1 MTPVVLIHGLGR
13 SSSSLSKLARKLEA
27 RRHPVLN
34 VDYNSRRHDLREC
47 ARRIEPE
54 IIAFEN
60 RFGRNIVLIGH
71 SMGGLVARILAAEA
85 NLNVCGIVM
94 LAPPNGGSE
103 VADWVHRSRVGR
115 LLLGPALGD
124 LRTVAASKVPCP
136 SCPIGV
142 IAGSRSYLPFTSR
155 LIAGQNDG
163 LVSLERTRLDG
174 ADWISVPAGHT
185 FLMNHPAVVDAV
197 IGFARDR
204 CFPQHLR
211 CSLPPLAPVCR
222 L

>member
-1 MTPVVLIHGLGR
+1 LG
-13 SSSSLSKLARKLEA
+13 AH
-27 RRHPVLN
+27 RHPVLN
-34 VDYNSRRHDLREC
+34 VDYSSRRHGLREC
-47 ARRIEPE
+47 ARRIEPDV
-54 IIAFEN
+54 ARFES
-60 RFGRNIVLIGH
+60 RFGRGIVLVGH

-85 NLNVCGIVM
+85 NLAVRGIVM

-103 VADWVHRSRVGR
+103 VADWVHGSCLGR

-124 LRTVAASKVPCP
+124 LRTVAAPEVPRP

-142 IAGSRSYLPFTSR
+142 IAGSRSYLPLTSR

-211 CSLPPLAPVCR
+211 CSLPGPGASPLS
-222 L
+222 